1 DHADVPPTR
10 RQPTVEL
17 GSVRISQEVGVVRTA
32 AGPGDEGPFQVDPG
46 QFPGLA
52 ELGEHLDLGK
62 RVLGGGCHQTSDQ
75 RCHPPRAVEGDR
87 FPSPLDVGVGKPV
100 PHATVDVAVH
110 QAGYYPTAAD
120 VMGVARY
127 LVVRTQGSHAAV
139 L

>member
-1 DHADVPPTR
+1 
-10 RQPTVEL
+10 
-17 GSVRISQEVGVVRTA
+17 
-32 AGPGDEGPFQVDPG
+32 
-46 QFPGLA
+46 
-52 ELGEHLDLGK
+52 HLDLGK

-110 QAGYYPTAAD
+110 QAGYHPTAAD

-139 L
+139 LDPQPPLVHSARSHDAGIGEGKGSGGHEELSSASWMGLAEGYRRGGWAALPV

>member
-1 DHADVPPTR
+1 
-10 RQPTVEL
+10 
-17 GSVRISQEVGVVRTA
+17 
-32 AGPGDEGPFQVDPG
+32 
-46 QFPGLA
+46 
-52 ELGEHLDLGK
+52 HLDLGK

-139 L
+139 LDPQPPLVHSGRSHDAGIGEGKGSVDHEELSSASWR